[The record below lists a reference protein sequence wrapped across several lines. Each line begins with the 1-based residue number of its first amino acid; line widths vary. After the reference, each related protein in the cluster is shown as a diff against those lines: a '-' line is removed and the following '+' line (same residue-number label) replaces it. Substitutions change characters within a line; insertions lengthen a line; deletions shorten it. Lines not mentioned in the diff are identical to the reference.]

1 MSFTGLKPSCQQG
14 CNHSGGSR
22 EEVIS
27 LAFFLL
33 LEAAYTPWL
42 MVPYSHVERDHL
54 SPLTLFP
61 WSVLLL

>member
-1 MSFTGLKPSCQQG
+1 MVLLLDLDNIHVICEKA
-14 CNHSGGSR
+14 
-22 EEVIS
+22 IS